1 MNINQP
7 PGFCPGGTDRPY
19 LGPQARRIGRYRV
32 IVPPRAT
39 ITNKAKDMESKT
51 IYEVPGLKV
60 SAKMRKS
67 IEILERNYRILNKR
81 FFVER
86 NEFCGFIS

>member
-1 MNINQP
+1 M
-7 PGFCPGGTDRPY
+7 
-19 LGPQARRIGRYRV
+19 

-60 SAKMRKS
+60 SYKMRKA
-67 IEILERNYRILNKR
+67 IEKLERKFGKLNKR

-86 NEFCGFIS
+86 NECVRVGRGFYDGCRLTFTFIKSLDFVVAHDGTIS

>member
-1 MNINQP
+1 ME
-7 PGFCPGGTDRPY
+7 T
-19 LGPQARRIGRYRV
+19 
-32 IVPPRAT
+32 T
-39 ITNKAKDMESKT
+39 I

-86 NEFCGFIS
+86 NKSARVGRGFYDGCKVTSPIFKSLDFVVAHDGTIS

>member
-1 MNINQP
+1 M
-7 PGFCPGGTDRPY
+7 
-19 LGPQARRIGRYRV
+19 

-60 SAKMRKS
+60 SYKMRKS

-86 NEFCGFIS
+86 NKDVRVGRGFYDGCQITSPIFKSLDFVVAHDGTIS